1 MCFERRDR
9 DEESSCGRRPTREDI
24 RQLFER
30 YERPIRLGEN
40 VGEEAES
47 ATLNGEAKRQKTVSR
62 SPSDEPVGLR

>member
-9 DEESSCGRRPTREDI
+9 DEQSSRGQRPTREDI

-30 YERPIRLGEN
+30 YGRPIR
-40 VGEEAES
+40 VGEKAAAEAES
-47 ATLNGEAKRQKTVSR
+47 GVRSGEAKRPETVSQ